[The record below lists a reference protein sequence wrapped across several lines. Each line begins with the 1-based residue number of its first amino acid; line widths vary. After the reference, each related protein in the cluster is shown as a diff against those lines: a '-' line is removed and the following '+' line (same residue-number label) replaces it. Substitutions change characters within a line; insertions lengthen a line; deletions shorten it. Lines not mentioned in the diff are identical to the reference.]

1 MAISS
6 AGIGSGLDVN
16 TIVEQMG
23 QLNRRPLQQLQ
34 VRQQSMQTQISAFG
48 QIKSLASKLSDIMG
62 KMSRDSGWNGVSISS
77 SHKGITGTM
86 TGIATPGTHTL
97 KVTQL
102 AQSQTTVF
110 APKINQSETMRA
122 DGKLTLKVHNGS
134 LKDELDAFNN
144 KTGNKV
150 PDYENV
156 EIEIKSG
163 DKLTD
168 VASKINKA
176 ALSNGKNAG
185 MQATVITH
193 ADGTQ
198 QLMLRSKATGE
209 VNKFEATFAVTND
222 ITGNG
227 TSNLGKFGSTPY
239 TENSAETTQKAIDA
253 KAVLNGMDVKSSSNT
268 FDVMPGMTFTATE
281 TTKSST
287 PSNPGNP
294 SDPANFD
301 EATLEVKA
309 DTEGMKKNIQEFV
322 EVWNELYNLLSES
335 TKYEKVTN
343 SDTGETEK
351 TKDAN
356 GKEIDKVKVGV
367 LQGDSFAVSVRNKMI
382 SLLQGTSGTSGA
394 FRRLTDIGLDFNKSD
409 SGVLALDEN
418 KLNNALKDPD
428 AVMELFKFDG
438 NEARGQGNGIADNFK
453 AFTDDLLNW
462 STGSLTLKVDNL
474 NKRLE
479 ANEEEQLKVD
489 ERAQKAEERLLKQYQ
504 SLDVKMAGLN
514 SLSSYVSQMVSS
526 WNKS

>member
-122 DGKLTLKVHNGS
+122 DGKLTLNVHGGF
-134 LKDELDAFNN
+134 ETVAA
-144 KTGNKV
+144 TGEKR
-150 PDYENV
+150 DLGRQDV

-176 ALSNGKNAG
+176 TLSNGKNAG

-209 VNKFEATFAVTND
+209 VNKFAATFAVTND

-227 TSNLGKFGSTPY
+227 TSNLGKFGSTTY

-294 SDPANFD
+294 NDPANFD